1 MEWYVDWVRQN
12 ALLSAAVQFAVLGTL
27 GEVVSHL
34 VKTRR
39 IELPFGLVAL
49 VLKMAAWA
57 LLGVLVKYGFA
68 GVQFALLG
76 LIGHGY
82 LPAALAPAHVT
93 AAVADR
99 LPWALTM
106 SVTVNAFFGPQLMAF
121 HRLEDNLIDRR
132 WDFSGIQ
139 KAWATLLWFWI
150 PAHTVT
156 FILPEEYRIG
166 LAAAWGFVLGLILGL
181 SAPARKR

>member
-57 LLGVLVKYGFA
+57 LLGVLVKY
-68 GVQFALLG
+68 
-76 LIGHGY
+76 
-82 LPAALAPAHVT
+82 
-93 AAVADR
+93 
-99 LPWALTM
+99 
-106 SVTVNAFFGPQLMAF
+106 
-121 HRLEDNLIDRR
+121 
-132 WDFSGIQ
+132 
-139 KAWATLLWFWI
+139 
-150 PAHTVT
+150 
-156 FILPEEYRIG
+156 
-166 LAAAWGFVLGLILGL
+166 
-181 SAPARKR
+181 